1 MIYTVT
7 LNPSLD
13 YYVTVENFALGR
25 TNRTREER
33 LLPGGKGINVSRVLG
48 SLGCPSTSL
57 GFLAGFVGEEIRRH
71 LEACDIRTDFIFLE
85 NGCSRI
91 NVKLK
96 NYESTEINGSG
107 PAVDPPAAEA
117 LMASLETLKA
127 GDGLVLAGSVPA
139 SLPSDIYSRILERLS
154 DRDIRTAVDASGDL
168 LTAVLP
174 LHPFLIKPNRDEL
187 SGLLG
192 MPVPDW
198 ASAAVGA
205 RRLQAM
211 GARVVIVSLGGDGA
225 VMVTEEG
232 RVFSASV
239 PQGKV
244 VNAVGAGDA
253 MVAGFLAGL
262 EKGLSQ
268 AEAFRLAAAAG
279 TASAFSEDLADGD
292 KIYQLLAACTVTEE
306 GGPGF

>member
-13 YYVTVENFALGR
+13 YYVTVENFTLGR

-57 GFLAGFVGEEIRRH
+57 GFLAGFVGEEIRRQ

-127 GDGLVLAGSVPA
+127 GDGLVLAGSVPT

-198 ASAAVGA
+198 ASAVIGA